1 MQEKIGGQT
10 ALQNY
15 KMQSLENDNK
25 RIKARREDLKNQMI
39 GYLIFAIVPFIFIAL
54 HYFAVLR
61 LPLWLLVIIWVL
73 TVFFFFLAIYT
84 HFDNLAGKK
93 RLELNENKIN
103 LLLGFSESE
112 APVDY
117 INKLIELNV
126 TRLEEYYDE
135 VKRHSFLSFS
145 FSLIVGIVGFLLIVT
160 GIILGYF
167 GKGDKINIAYLSGI
181 SGVITEFI
189 SGVFF
194 YLYNR
199 TVKQLKTYHNDLID
213 LQNTLLSFKL
223 VEQVK
228 DGPEKVKLMSNLIDY
243 LIGKKAAVINQSV
256 EIPPGDKG
264 GKK

>member
-1 MQEKIGGQT
+1 MADYLGGKT
-10 ALQNY
+10 ALQGY
-15 KMQSLENDNK
+15 KVQSLENENE
-25 RIKARREDLKNQMI
+25 RIKVKREDLRNQVI
-39 GYLIFAIVPFIFIAL
+39 GCVL
-54 HYFAVLR
+54 FAVFPLVFVVLHHLSVLL
-61 LPLWLLVIIWVL
+61 LPIWLLVILWILVL
-73 TVFFFFLAIYT
+73 FLIFFGIYANFEAT
-84 HFDNLAGKK
+84 TSKK
-93 RLELNENKIN
+93 KIQQNESKID
-103 LLLGFSESE
+103 LLLGFSETE

-145 FSLIVGIVGFLLIVT
+145 FSLIVGVVGFLLIVT
-160 GIILGYF
+160 GIVLGYF
-167 GKGDKINIAYLSGI
+167 GHGEKMNIAYLSGI
-181 SGVITEFI
+181 SGIITEFI

-243 LIGKKAAVINQSV
+243 LIGKK
-256 EIPPGDKG
+256 IPTEKIAELSAEE
-264 GKK
+264 K

>member
-1 MQEKIGGQT
+1 MKDYLGGQT
-10 ALQNY
+10 ALQGY
-15 KMQSLENDNK
+15 KVQSLEGENE
-25 RIKARREDLKNQMI
+25 RIKVRRDDLRNQVI
-39 GYLIFAIVPFIFIAL
+39 GCVLFTIFPLAFVVL
-54 HYFAVLR
+54 HHLNVLR
-61 LPLWLLVIIWVL
+61 LPLWLLVVLWIIVL
-73 TVFFFFLAIYT
+73 FLIFFGIYA
-84 HFDNLAGKK
+84 HFEAVTSKK
-93 RLELNENKIN
+93 KIQQNENKID
-103 LLLGFSESE
+103 LLLGFSETE

-145 FSLIVGIVGFLLIVT
+145 FSLIVGVVGFLLIVT
-160 GIILGYF
+160 GIVLGYF
-167 GKGDKINIAYLSGI
+167 GHGEKMNIAYLSGI
-181 SGVITEFI
+181 SGIITEFI

-228 DGPEKVKLMSNLIDY
+228 EGPEKVKLMSNLIDY
-243 LIGKKAAVINQSV
+243 LIGKK
-256 EIPPGDKG
+256 IPAEKIAELSAE
-264 GKK
+264 K

>member
-1 MQEKIGGQT
+1 MADYLGGKT
-10 ALQNY
+10 VLQGY
-15 KMQSLENDNK
+15 KVQSLESENE
-25 RIKARREDLKNQMI
+25 RIKAKREDLRNQVI
-39 GYLIFAIVPFIFIAL
+39 GCVLFAVFPL
-54 HYFAVLR
+54 VFAVLHHLSVLP
-61 LPLWLLVIIWVL
+61 LPLWLLVILWILVL
-73 TVFFFFLAIYT
+73 FLIFFGIYA
-84 HFDNLAGKK
+84 HFEATTSKK
-93 RLELNENKIN
+93 KIQQNESKID

-145 FSLIVGIVGFLLIVT
+145 FSLIVGVVGFLLILT
-160 GIILGYF
+160 GIVLGYF
-167 GKGDKINIAYLSGI
+167 GHGEKMNIAYLSGI
-181 SGVITEFI
+181 SGIITEFI

-228 DGPEKVKLMSNLIDY
+228 EGPEKVKLMSNLIDY
-243 LIGKKAAVINQSV
+243 LIGKKIPV
-256 EIPPGDKG
+256 EKITEIQTEEK
-264 GKK
+264 

>member
-1 MQEKIGGQT
+1 MKEFLGGQT
-10 ALQNY
+10 ALQGY
-15 KMQSLENDNK
+15 KVQSLEVENQK
-25 RIKARREDLKNQMI
+25 IMSRRDELRNQVV
-39 GYLIFAIVPFIFIAL
+39 GCVIFAIIPLTFVLL
-54 HYFAVLR
+54 HHFGVLR
-61 LPLWLLVIIWVL
+61 MPVWLLAILWIIVL
-73 TVFFFFLAIYT
+73 FLIFFGLYV
-84 HFDNLAGKK
+84 HFETITNKK
-93 RLELNENKIN
+93 KIQQNESKID

-112 APVDY
+112 EPVDY

-145 FSLIVGIVGFLLIVT
+145 FSLLVGVVGFLLIVT
-160 GIILGYF
+160 GILLGYF
-167 GKGDKINIAYLSGI
+167 GHGDKMNIAYLSGI
-181 SGVITEFI
+181 SGIITEFI

-228 DGPEKVKLMSNLIDY
+228 EGPEKVQLMSNLIDY
-243 LIGKKAAVINQSV
+243 LIGKKIAT
-256 EIPPGDKG
+256 DKILVTSSE
-264 GKK
+264 GKQ